1 VEDCFYITSNY
12 HGEGKGFNTDIH
24 NVFVD
29 SLFCHKATNA
39 GLVVQGFPA
48 KKVKDVYFSNVR
60 IDVAT
65 SPLSFTNAENIVL
78 SNVVIGGE
86 ATQPSTAK

>member
-1 VEDCFYITSNY
+1 
-12 HGEGKGFNTDIH
+12 
-24 NVFVD
+24 
-29 SLFCHKATNA
+29 
-39 GLVVQGFPA
+39 VVQGFPA